1 MHHINMYTANIQRT
15 KIQEV
20 SSKELKILTEDLRS
34 KVMKKEKEVED
45 MTVIVKNLKNKRK
58 NDFKSLHIILKKY
71 QKKYQKLVCDRRENI
86 IFIQKEIKQ
95 LRGIL
100 FISIF
105 VLIYYDNF
113 INSICC
119 IFIVLIIYDIIV

>member
-71 QKKYQKLVCDRRENI
+71 QKKYQKLVRDRRENI

-100 FISIF
+100 FISI
-105 VLIYYDNF
+105 
-113 INSICC
+113 CC
-119 IFIVLIIYDIIV
+119 IFIVLVIYDIIVYLMK

>member
-1 MHHINMYTANIQRT
+1 MYTANIQRT

-71 QKKYQKLVCDRRENI
+71 QKKYQKLVRDRRENI

-100 FISIF
+100 FIC
-105 VLIYYDNF
+105 
-113 INSICC
+113 ICC
-119 IFIVLIIYDIIV
+119 IFIVLIIYDIIVYLMK

>member
-1 MHHINMYTANIQRT
+1 LYYTANIQRT

-45 MTVIVKNLKNKRK
+45 MIVIVKNLKNKRK

-71 QKKYQKLVCDRRENI
+71 QKKYQKLVCARRENI

-95 LRGIL
+95 LRGI
-100 FISIF
+100 
-105 VLIYYDNF
+105 
-113 INSICC
+113 CC
-119 IFIVLIIYDIIV
+119 IFIVLIIYVYVYDIIIYLDEQEIVFIKMFTSQ